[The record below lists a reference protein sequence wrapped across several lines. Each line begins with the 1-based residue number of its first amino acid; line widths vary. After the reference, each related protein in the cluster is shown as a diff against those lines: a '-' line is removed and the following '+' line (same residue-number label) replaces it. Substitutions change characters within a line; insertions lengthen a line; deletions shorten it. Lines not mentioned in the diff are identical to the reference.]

1 MQGIVDRIEEELYVV
16 ELEDGTMINIEKDKI
31 LEDVKPGDVVDV
43 EFEDEEVVEVR
54 KNEGQTEDRKKYIE
68 NLTKDMWE

>member
-31 LEDVKPGDVVDV
+31 LEDVKLGDVVDV
-43 EFEDEEVVEVR
+43 EFEDGEVIEVR
-54 KNEGQTEDRKKYIE
+54 KNEEQTEDRKKYIE
-68 NLTKDMWE
+68 DLTKDMWE